1 MKIILDTKDIEHILE
16 AHVRWKF
23 GQDMELVSI
32 DTYTYAPNAPT
43 ATFTTK
49 QKEECNTSPQ

>member
-32 DTYTYAPNAPT
+32 DTYNYAPT